1 MKLKIFILLFP
12 IFLFGQDNNENLKE
26 IKAIESQIK
35 FADSISNFIQEEI
48 QNSVV
53 IPSHGRIDGKQT
65 ESTKIQ
71 TRILKYSDEILRI
84 CYAQS
89 NLKEKWTYYYFDS
102 KLIYAESN
110 IFRGKKKITKKKF
123 YFQNDKLISP
133 LNSDRNYD
141 AEEEVNVFIKA
152 NELFKSNN

>member
-12 IFLFGQDNNENLKE
+12 ILLFGQDSNEYLME
-26 IKAIESQIK
+26 IKAIEFQIK
-35 FADSISNFIQEEI
+35 FVDSISAFIQEEI

-53 IPSHGRIDGKQT
+53 IPSHGRIDGKKT

-71 TRILKYSDEILRI
+71 TRALKYSDKILRI
-84 CYAQS
+84 FYTQS
-89 NLKEKWTYYYFDS
+89 NLKEKWTYYYLDS

-110 IFRGKKKITKKKF
+110 IFRGKKKKTKKRF

-133 LNSDRNYD
+133 LYSDRNYD
-141 AEEEVNVFIKA
+141 VKDEVNVFIKA
-152 NELFKSNN
+152 NDLFKSNS